1 MHFPG
6 EYQMIACRF
15 EVVYIRLM
23 ISYKAI
29 NIYGFISIAIMLIML
44 VLIWTR
50 RVPESL
56 YLTLFLIALAL
67 FLIRIAL
74 RLILARQERLYKE
87 EQEQSQGKSL

>member
-1 MHFPG
+1 
-6 EYQMIACRF
+6 MIACRT
-15 EVVYIRLM
+15 EVLYIRSM
-23 ISYKAI
+23 ITYKTV

-44 VLIWTR
+44 VLIWTH

-74 RLILARQERLYKE
+74 RLILARQERMYK
-87 EQEQSQGKSL
+87 QAHDHSHTNGA

>member
-1 MHFPG
+1 
-6 EYQMIACRF
+6 MIACRV
-15 EVVYIRLM
+15 EVFYIRFM
-23 ISYKAI
+23 ITYKSV
-29 NIYGFISIAIMLIML
+29 NIYGFVSIGIMLVML
-44 VLIWTR
+44 VLIWTH

-87 EQEQSQGKSL
+87 GHEQSQGKSV